1 MPRVTE
7 FYPDDDDMVTETPE
21 NVHDLMNGFY
31 RLYQSM
37 ADDPCFDDLAEDVAI
52 IINEIDERRMLA
64 VRIAQE
70 EERGGGNQ
78 ALH

>member
-1 MPRVTE
+1 MQSITE
-7 FYPDDDDMVTETPE
+7 FDPDDDDMVAKTPE
-21 NVHDLMNGFY
+21 NVNDLMNGFY

-64 VRIAQE
+64 VRIAHE

>member
-1 MPRVTE
+1 MPRISE
-7 FYPDDDDMVTETPE
+7 FYHGEDDPVAETPE
-21 NVHDLMNGFY
+21 NVHDLMDGFY

-70 EERGGGNQ
+70 EEHGGGNR

>member
-1 MPRVTE
+1 MPRISE
-7 FYPDDDDMVTETPE
+7 FYPDEDDLVTETPE
-21 NVHDLMNGFY
+21 NVHDLMDGFY
-31 RLYQSM
+31 RLYRSM

-64 VRIAQE
+64 IRIAQE
-70 EERGGGNQ
+70 EEHGGGNR

>member
-1 MPRVTE
+1 MTSATE
-7 FYPDDDDMVTETPE
+7 FYPNDDDPVTESPE

-64 VRIAQE
+64 VRVAQE
-70 EERGGGNQ
+70 EEGGNGNES
-78 ALH
+78 LH

>member
-1 MPRVTE
+1 MRRGTETYPDEDERVT
-7 FYPDDDDMVTETPE
+7 DTPE

-70 EERGGGNQ
+70 EEGGNGNQ
-78 ALH
+78 SLH